1 MDTRGENYAVRAPTI
16 LSGIIQRV
24 NPAES
29 TVEVK
34 IDEPDGRY
42 LIDCTYASPVQ
53 SSGISGIDFSPVR
66 GSSCIVLETF
76 SNGAAS
82 GDGGNFV
89 VIGFRSR
96 SIKSLTNRSNLREGD
111 IEVRGQRGNTLL
123 LTRDG
128 DILLVADK
136 QNFAAFLAT
145 EQLVKIRSAS
155 YEHELAGGF
164 FNWSVQADSNG
175 GPITCSAEVKRFAS
189 DTEAYLTFDAGTSA
203 DGGIDIVMHRLG
215 SNISEEAN
223 PLFNNMVHESAG
235 FRFRVSSEGEVEM
248 SSTSLSVET
257 SQFTSIRSNA
267 GITLEGQGI
276 NINSMESS
284 ITMTP
289 GQPVKISAPHGLIL
303 DASSI
308 KISTAGVDVLNG
320 DITDES
326 KHLCTID
333 LLDWLFNHIHL
344 VKRNTQL
351 LNPSI
356 TTCPL
361 GTPNSA
367 TGTESINTRA
377 VVDGEIVGF
386 ANSGDAPSTGFIE
399 DMAYVKNNYSVE
411 SIDEISTTKTKVI

>member
-1 MDTRGENYAVRAPTI
+1 MDTRGENYVVRSPTI

-24 NPAES
+24 NPVTS

-76 SNGAAS
+76 SNSAAS

-111 IEVRGQRGNTLL
+111 IEIRGQRGNTLL
-123 LTRDG
+123 LTRNG

-136 QNFAAFLAT
+136 QNFASFLAT
-145 EQLVKIRSAS
+145 EQLVKMRSAS

-189 DTEAYLTFDAGTSA
+189 DTEPYLTFDAGTSA

-215 SNISEEAN
+215 STASETAN
-223 PLFNNMVHESAG
+223 PLFNNMVHESAA
-235 FRFRVSSEGEVEM
+235 
-248 SSTSLSVET
+248 LD
-257 SQFTSIRSNA
+257 
-267 GITLEGQGI
+267 LE
-276 NINSMESS
+276 
-284 ITMTP
+284 
-289 GQPVKISAPHGLIL
+289 
-303 DASSI
+303 
-308 KISTAGVDVLNG
+308 
-320 DITDES
+320 
-326 KHLCTID
+326 
-333 LLDWLFNHIHL
+333 
-344 VKRNTQL
+344 
-351 LNPSI
+351 
-356 TTCPL
+356 
-361 GTPNSA
+361 
-367 TGTESINTRA
+367 
-377 VVDGEIVGF
+377 
-386 ANSGDAPSTGFIE
+386 
-399 DMAYVKNNYSVE
+399 
-411 SIDEISTTKTKVI
+411 